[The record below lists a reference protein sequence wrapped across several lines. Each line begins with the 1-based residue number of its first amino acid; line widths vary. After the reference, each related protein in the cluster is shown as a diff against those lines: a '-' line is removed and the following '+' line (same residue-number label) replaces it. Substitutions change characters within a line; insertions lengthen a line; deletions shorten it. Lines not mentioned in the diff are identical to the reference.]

1 MYFVTLGHYVCPS
14 RVSVDTRGVVGF
26 VHTSLSVLLMGTN
39 YQRSSYPFASSPV
52 PRPGTDVT
60 ECVTFVTLGLHPV
73 TCIYWLHHRLLCLG
87 WLRYPYCILFAH
99 YYRLTYLS
107 GLLRFLPW
115 GLLPGLLPCFYR
127 PAKILLDMAICGKN
141 LILKLVGF

>member
-99 YYRLTYLS
+99 YCRLTYLIFIQS
-107 GLLRFLPW
+107 RGVATV
-115 GLLPGLLPCFYR
+115 
-127 PAKILLDMAICGKN
+127 AK
-141 LILKLVGF
+141 VGWQKCWVRAFARTFPKASFTPQIWPKI